1 MQVREITESKQQLD
15 EWFFVPAMLLGA
27 AKFIATTA
35 AIGGVVVGVPMAR
48 QWLST
53 LEANNWQPPKGFMPD
68 KTQITLD
75 KTHKDFPGRAI
86 WSDSKQQW
94 SLEKEQNGKWV
105 AADSIKQPIVKTPS
119 VKTPSLPSSVDI
131 NPGLLVNG
139 YKTFNVVD
147 QDGNVIKRFNG
158 PSAEANANTHRD
170 ELKKTIEKE
179 KTKVKPKVKRKVK
192 FVLGE
197 DAIKKA
203 FATKTV
209 VFNDRISLLRKISEH
224 ADTLTPGNNKTK
236 KFKVSGQNL
245 KEKIRFEEGKAGGI
259 VKKTIAVAS
268 QIAGPLLKVVGWA
281 MPAYILI
288 DAYILRYH
296 YIWKLN
302 GGDNYKKGK
311 YPLGDGETY
320 TSAKY
325 DRDIVE
331 LKAILQT
338 AIAAYLF
345 WIGGAAIVKGL
356 VTLFWRVPK
365 FAVGFNKKTAIEFA
379 NPRKKISL
387 AWNAIKLSILA
398 GGGYAA
404 FAQPDMVNGIAK
416 QFADILMKR
425 ELLGSDGKA
434 AAERL
439 INYLANAL
447 MGDEEFYRKFLIMTG
462 WGSDNDNK
470 NQKLKKQAGGSWK
483 DKSEVKPEV
492 GGSWKDKSEVG
503 GSWKDKSEVKPEVG
517 GSSSSSKFYKGMPLD
532 VPAW

>member
-48 QWLST
+48 QWIST

-94 SLEKEQNGKWV
+94 SLEKKQNGKWV

-147 QDGNVIKRFNG
+147 QDGNVIKRFSG

-365 FAVGFNKKTAIEFA
+365 FALGFNKKTAIEFA

-404 FAQPDMVNGIAK
+404 FAQPDMVNAIAK

-425 ELLGSDGKA
+425 ELLASDGKA
-434 AAERL
+434 AGQRVL
-439 INYLANAL
+439 DYLANAL

-492 GGSWKDKSEVG
+492 GGS
-503 GSWKDKSEVKPEVG
+503 
-517 GSSSSSKFYKGMPLD
+517 SSSSKFYKGMPLD